1 MRSIVK
7 NDIYILYR
15 LDSLRMSITFSVIKN
30 RKSAI
35 DIHVTLSEG
44 LCTSAVLYG
53 YRHRSHLI
61 YPVRFSLNNGKYQ
74 NNINIT
80 ELDFK
85 CTLTTRGLF
94 ETGWSSFDT
103 ISLSLINS
111 DSTCIFSPIVN
122 CPKQITYIH
131 NDYSSESSES
141 SKPLEPLEPLESST
155 PEIVSARSS
164 SEIIEPP
171 QEPQEP
177 RKPKIRAKRWP
188 MWLDAPIF
196 YDRKKYL
203 RLDDPPLS
211 PSLDPPLNTSLNPL

>member
-1 MRSIVK
+1 
-7 NDIYILYR
+7 
-15 LDSLRMSITFSVIKN
+15 MSITFSVIKN

-44 LCTSAVLYG
+44 ICTSGQTVLYG

-61 YPVRFSLNNGKYQ
+61 YPVQFSLNNGKYQ

-85 CTLTTRGLF
+85 CTLTTRSSF
-94 ETGWSSFDT
+94 KTGWSSFDT

-122 CPKQITYIH
+122 CPKQITYIR
-131 NDYSSESSES
+131 NDYLSESSES
-141 SKPLEPLEPLESST
+141 SKPLEPLESLESST

-171 QEPQEP
+171 QESPQKPTEPPKPQEP
-177 RKPKIRAKRWP
+177 KKPKIRAKRWP
-188 MWLDAPIF
+188 MWLDAPII

-203 RLDDPPLS
+203 RLDDPPPPLS
-211 PSLDPPLNTSLNPL
+211 PSLNLSLDPPLNTSLNPL

>member
-1 MRSIVK
+1 
-7 NDIYILYR
+7 
-15 LDSLRMSITFSVIKN
+15 MSITCSVIKN

-61 YPVRFSLNNGKYQ
+61 FPVQFSLNDSKYQ
-74 NNINIT
+74 NNINVT

-85 CTLTTRGLF
+85 CTLTTRSSF
-94 ETGWSSFDT
+94 KTGWSSFDT

-111 DSTCIFSPIVN
+111 DGTCIFSPIVN
-122 CPKQITYIH
+122 CPKQRTYIR

-141 SKPLEPLEPLESST
+141 PT

-171 QEPQEP
+171 PQEPPQEPQKPQKPQEP
-177 RKPKIRAKRWP
+177 KKPKIRAKRWP

-211 PSLDPPLNTSLNPL
+211 PSLNTL